1 MLEFW
6 GWEFETRKKNGKRD
20 NGELADKKNILRI
33 WKFPLKMCSMSKI
46 KHIKI
51 TSKRGNGQ

>member
-20 NGELADKKNILRI
+20 NGELADKKTFSEFENFLWKCVACLR
-33 WKFPLKMCSMSKI
+33 
-46 KHIKI
+46 
-51 TSKRGNGQ
+51 